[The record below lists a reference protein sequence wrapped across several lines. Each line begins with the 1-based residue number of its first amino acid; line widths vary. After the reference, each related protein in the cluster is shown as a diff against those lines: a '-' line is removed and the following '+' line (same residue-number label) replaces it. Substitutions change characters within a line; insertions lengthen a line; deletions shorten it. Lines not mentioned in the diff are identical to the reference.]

1 MISDEPV
8 QDGRMLADRQQ
19 AMFLRRNPDSGD
31 CMGMKYA
38 RHIGPGAM
46 DRAVDDES
54 GRIDAAARR
63 VVNDLPVDVDGDQID
78 GRNQVVNPSEGVDVK
93 SVLIAGT
100 HTRN

>member
-46 DRAVDDES
+46 DRAVEDES
-54 GRIDAAARR
+54 GRIDAEARR
-63 VVNDLPVDVDGDQID
+63 FVNALPAI
-78 GRNQVVNPSEGVDVK
+78 GRAWRRDRVCANVEIHVGRGILKKKED
-93 SVLIAGT
+93 
-100 HTRN
+100 